1 MYDMNTAKKEAA
13 TKPKRKM
20 SPYLIIVLSFL
31 SVIIIGALLLS
42 LPFAKQEGATLS
54 FLDALFIATSAV
66 TITGLSPI
74 HNISITLSLFGKIV
88 LGFLVQIGGL
98 GVITLSVFVMILIGM
113 KIGISERVLLQ
124 TNLNSPSLGGVVK
137 LIKNIV
143 LFTLIIELIGFIVN
157 LFVFIPLF
165 PLPKAIGIS
174 LFHAVSSFNNAG
186 FDLLGDSS
194 LVNYQNNTLLL
205 LNTAMMIMIGGIGF
219 IAIKDIITKRSLK
232 KLSIHTKIVIK
243 VDIFLWLIGTFVIKL
258 AQIGGESTS
267 WLTAFF
273 MSVSAR
279 TAGFAAEKIANFH
292 SLSILMLI
300 CLMFIG
306 GSPSST
312 AGGIKTTTLYTL
324 TKSMISYG
332 LGKPTTT
339 YNRVIDQES
348 KNKAFL
354 LLFTALSG
362 VVLGTALLLIFDN
375 LTIGRALFEAVS
387 ALSNVGL
394 TVGTTPTLSWASK
407 IVLVV
412 LMFAGRVGP
421 LTIMSLMNRD
431 WYKIGAHPVDY
442 LEEKII
448 IG

>member
-1 MYDMNTAKKEAA
+1 MNKKEKKL
-13 TKPKRKM
+13 KPGIKKKM

-42 LPFAKQEGATLS
+42 LPFAKQEGVTLS
-54 FLDALFIATSAV
+54 FLDTFFISTSAV

-74 HNISITLSLFGKIV
+74 HNLSTTFSVFGKVVIA
-88 LGFLVQIGGL
+88 LLTQIGGL
-98 GVITLSVFVMILIGM
+98 GIITLSVFVMILIGM
-113 KIGISERVLLQ
+113 KIGISNRVLLQ
-124 TNLNSPSLGGVVK
+124 TNLNSPSMAGVVN
-137 LIKNIV
+137 LIKKIV
-143 LFTLIIELIGFIVN
+143 IFTLIVEFIGFLIN
-157 LFVFIPLF
+157 LAVFIPLF

-174 LFHAVSSFNNAG
+174 AFHAIASFNNSG
-186 FDLLGDSS
+186 FDILGDSS
-194 LVNYQNNTLLL
+194 LINYQDNILLL
-205 LNTAMMIMIGGIGF
+205 INTALMIMIGGLGF
-219 IAIKDIITKRSLK
+219 IAIQDIFTKRSIK

-243 VDIFLWLIGTFVIKL
+243 VNLFLWIVGTLVIKL

-279 TAGFAAEKIANFH
+279 TAGFAAEKLVNFH
-292 SLSILMLI
+292 SLSLLMLI

-312 AGGIKTTTLYTL
+312 AGGIKTTTFYTL

-354 LLFTALSG
+354 LLFTALTG
-362 VVLGTALLLIFDN
+362 VVIGTALILFFDN
-375 LTIGRALFEAVS
+375 LTIGRALFETVS

-394 TVGTTPTLSWASK
+394 SVGTTATLSSASK
-407 IVLVV
+407 VVLIV